1 MYVIVKMIKNENGIK
16 MPVLILDSSDEVLE
30 FDTEDD
36 AKKIKEI
43 FQKNSDSGY
52 EYIIKKI

>member
-1 MYVIVKMIKNENGIK
+1 MYVIVKMVKNENGVK

-30 FDTEDD
+30 FDTEDE

>member
-1 MYVIVKMIKNENGIK
+1 MIKNENGIK

-30 FDTEDD
+30 FDTEDE